1 MYIPISK
8 VCSILGVS
16 LSTVYRMLKQ
26 GILKEL
32 KEIIDVSMY
41 KKFIKYRERLTSQEW

>member
-8 VCSILGVS
+8 VFSILGVS

-26 GILKEL
+26 GIFK
-32 KEIIDVSMY
+32 DMY
-41 KKFIKYRERLTSQEW
+41 